1 MNLPR
6 LFALADAPGPPLP
19 TPPPSVKIQ
28 KIGSHQIWSESGKSQ
43 FFSDVGRV

>member
-6 LFALADAPGPPLP
+6 LFALADAPGPPTNTTLRQ
-19 TPPPSVKIQ
+19 IQ

-43 FFSDVGRV
+43 FFSNVGRV

>member
-6 LFALADAPGPPLP
+6 LFALADAPGPPTNTTTLLQ
-19 TPPPSVKIQ
+19 IQ
-28 KIGSHQIWSESGKSQ
+28 KIGFHQIWSESGKSQ